1 MSQPTA
7 THPIRPPDW
16 VYESEAAESTRAVA
30 RALADRVRGG
40 EVIGLRGPLASGKTC
55 FAGGLAAAGI
65 EVEAGE
71 ASLTV
76 QGVGGPPRGG
86 ARITVALD
94 HRMGMA
100 FLVLGMVA
108 EEPVGID
115 DSRPIDT
122 SFPGFVDLMNGL
134 GAAISPGNGE

>member
-1 MSQPTA
+1 MIDEY
-7 THPIRPPDW
+7 PIF
-16 VYESEAAESTRAVA
+16 AVA
-30 RALADRVRGG
+30 AAAAQGMTRLEGLGELRVKESDRLAA
-40 EVIGLRGPLASGKTC
+40 I
-55 FAGGLAAAGI
+55 AGGLAAAGV
-65 EVEAGE
+65 EVEVEE
-71 ASLTV
+71 ASLTI
-76 QGVGGPPRGG
+76 QGVGGSPKGS

-94 HRMGMA
+94 HRMAMA

-134 GAAISPGNGE
+134 GAAISPGSGG